1 MCWGGQPPP
10 MASPRSGGGW
20 KAVPQSAQ
28 AAGLWMRALLNAGSD
43 DPYLLG
49 IGTHSARTTTLSWLN
64 KKGTARDVTALL
76 GHHATREAGLV
87 TEIVYARDA
96 MAHPLRVFQELLD
109 EVRDKSFKP
118 DESRG
123 PMTADERKDA
133 GVPEG

>member
-1 MCWGGQPPP
+1 
-10 MASPRSGGGW
+10 
-20 KAVPQSAQ
+20 
-28 AAGLWMRALLNAGSD
+28 
-43 DPYLLG
+43 
-49 IGTHSARTTTLSWLN
+49 
-64 KKGTARDVTALL
+64 
-76 GHHATREAGLV
+76 
-87 TEIVYARDA
+87 

>member
-1 MCWGGQPPP
+1 

-20 KAVPQSAQ
+20 NAVPQSAQ

-64 KKGTARDVTALL
+64 KKGTARDVTAF
-76 GHHATREAGLV
+76 
-87 TEIVYARDA
+87 VYARDA